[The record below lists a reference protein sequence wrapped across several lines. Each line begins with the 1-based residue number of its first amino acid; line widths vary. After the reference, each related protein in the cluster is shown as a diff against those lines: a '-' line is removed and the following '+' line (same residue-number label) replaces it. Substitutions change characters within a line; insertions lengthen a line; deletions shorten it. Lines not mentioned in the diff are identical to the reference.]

1 MNQVSEAMIK
11 LFITV
16 AIRNI
21 LKDKVLSSI
30 NFINLVAGF
39 VTFILISLFVYSE
52 LTWDKHNKHYDRI
65 YRVQLF
71 MDQPENVIK
80 HTWSVTAALSRH
92 ELTTIPEIEK
102 ISLIHDVSDNNK
114 DGIFL
119 SVDKK
124 NQYKVRW
131 GFYCDPTTFDIF
143 TFNFIEGNPA
153 TALDEPYSLVLS
165 KTLADKL
172 FPGTS
177 PIGKQVYGENKVSF
191 KVTAVYEDL
200 PLNSEWRPAYLV
212 PMNTFAQLANWKDFE
227 SNYWAYSFNTYV
239 LLKPNANP
247 KSVDDKIYNAL
258 AKYRKEH
265 HPYLRP
271 LKSLH
276 VNPYFQKDIFVV
288 LGLISFIA
296 LLILILSSVNY
307 INLQTARSTTR
318 LKEIGIR
325 KTVGFSK
332 RELYFQFIFES
343 VFISFIAVLLAIL
356 IAQMALPVF
365 KYLIGSTGII
375 GIAIATNVFSV
386 PGIVFLVLGV
396 ALLSGLLSGLY
407 PAYIIA
413 SFNPILALKEKSVNH
428 ERNGFGLKKILV
440 TVQFII
446 SLFLLINSFIV
457 YRQTQH
463 MRKGNFGFNT
473 SQIVYANIATY
484 KTGSFEP
491 LRQSL
496 LKHPQIKDAC
506 FSDYIPFVLPGG
518 DDLTWEGGNP
528 EEKVFFRDYRISYS
542 FFSTYNIPIV
552 KGRNFS
558 PDFPDDK
565 KKCII
570 NETAARVLGWEDP
583 IGKFIIEG
591 DRRVE
596 VIGVIRDYI
605 AQSMHNPIEPHW
617 YHVIP
622 DSSSLNGI
630 FSVQISGS
638 SQEGLKLI
646 KEEFS
651 EFFPED
657 PFEFKHIETTIQDE
671 AATQAWKVIRNISIF
686 FALLSIIISSVGLF
700 GLVMFFARKKMK
712 EISIRK
718 VLGFSVH
725 KLYLRLSKEF
735 LWLLFIANFIAWPAS
750 FFVYQS
756 LPGAHKY
763 QIQVWEFI
771 LGSGIILV
779 VAMATISYHITKL
792 IRQNPVEVLKY
803 E

>member
-1 MNQVSEAMIK
+1 
-11 LFITV
+11 
-16 AIRNI
+16 
-21 LKDKVLSSI
+21 
-30 NFINLVAGF
+30 
-39 VTFILISLFVYSE
+39 
-52 LTWDKHNKHYDRI
+52 
-65 YRVQLF
+65 
-71 MDQPENVIK
+71 MDQAENVIQ

-124 NQYKVRW
+124 NQYKIRW
-131 GFYCDPTTFDIF
+131 GYYCDPSTFDIF
-143 TFNFIEGNPA
+143 TFKFIEGNPK
-153 TALDEPYSLVLS
+153 TALDEPYSIVLS
-165 KTLADKL
+165 QSVANTL

-177 PIGKQVYGENKVSF
+177 AIGKQVYGENKVSF

-200 PLNSEWRPAYLV
+200 PRNSEWRPNYLL
-212 PMNTFAQLANWKDFE
+212 PMNTFAQLANWQDYE

-239 LLKPNANP
+239 LLKPNTSP
-247 KSVDDKIYNAL
+247 ETVDNKIYNSL
-258 AKYRKEH
+258 EKYRKEH

-271 LKSLH
+271 LKLLH
-276 VNPYFQKDIFVV
+276 INPYFRKDILVV

-296 LLILILSSVNY
+296 ILILILSSVNY

-332 RELYFQFIFES
+332 KSLYFQFIFES
-343 VFISFIAVLLAIL
+343 VFISFLAGLLAI
-356 IAQMALPVF
+356 IVAQMVLPMF
-365 KYLIGSTGII
+365 KYLISSTGII
-375 GIAIATNVFSV
+375 GIAITSNVFSV
-386 PGIVFLVLGV
+386 PGIVLLMLGV
-396 ALLSGLLSGLY
+396 SVLSGFISGLY
-407 PAYIIA
+407 PAYIIS
-413 SFNPILALKEKSVNH
+413 SFNPIVALKGKSANQD
-428 ERNGFGLKKILV
+428 RNGFGLKKILV

-457 YRQTQH
+457 FKQTQH
-463 MRKGNFGFNT
+463 MMKGNFGFNT
-473 SQIVYANIATY
+473 HQIIYANIATY
-484 KTGSFEP
+484 KSGSFEP
-491 LRQSL
+491 LRQRL
-496 LKHPQIKDAC
+496 LQHPEIKDAC
-506 FSDYIPFVLPGG
+506 FSDYIPFIIPGG
-518 DDLTWEGGNP
+518 DDLTWEGANSD
-528 EEKVFFRDYRISYS
+528 EKVFFRDYRISPS

-565 KKCII
+565 QKCII
-570 NETAARVLGWEDP
+570 NETAARVMGWEDP
-583 IGKFIIEG
+583 VGKFIIEG
-591 DRRVE
+591 KRKVE

-617 YHVIP
+617 YHIVP
-622 DSSSLNGI
+622 DSSSLIGI
-630 FSVQISGS
+630 FSVQLATNT
-638 SQEGLKLI
+638 QEGLKI
-646 KEEFS
+646 VKEEFA

-657 PFEFKHIETTIQDE
+657 PFEFKHIESTIQEE
-671 AATQAWKVIRNISIF
+671 AASQAWKVIRNISIF
-686 FALLSIIISSVGLF
+686 FAIFSIIISSVGLF

-725 KLYLRLSKEF
+725 KLYLTLSKEF
-735 LWLLFIANFIAWPAS
+735 IWLLFIANFIAWPAS
-750 FFVYQS
+750 FLVYQS

-763 QIQVWEFI
+763 QIQVWEF
-771 LGSGIILV
+771 LAGTGIILI
-779 VAMATISYHITKL
+779 VAIITISYHILKL